1 MAASSID
8 EFLSVTV
15 RREISWVSG
24 SKTTFTPVQAKELE
38 IGEVLAAGVV
48 KVLAAGVK
56 EVLAWVV
63 EVLRLS
69 SWESVVI
76 AEAVY

>member
-1 MAASSID
+1 M
-8 EFLSVTV
+8 
-15 RREISWVSG
+15 
-24 SKTTFTPVQAKELE
+24 E

-48 KVLAAGVK
+48 KVLSAGVID
-56 EVLAWVV
+56 VLAWSV

-76 AEAVY
+76 AEAVYQLTVKR

>member
-1 MAASSID
+1 M
-8 EFLSVTV
+8 

-38 IGEVLAAGVV
+38 IGEILS
-48 KVLAAGVK
+48 AGVK
-56 EVLAWVV
+56 EVLPGIV
-63 EVLRLS
+63 EVPRLS

-76 AEAVY
+76 AEAVYQLTVKR